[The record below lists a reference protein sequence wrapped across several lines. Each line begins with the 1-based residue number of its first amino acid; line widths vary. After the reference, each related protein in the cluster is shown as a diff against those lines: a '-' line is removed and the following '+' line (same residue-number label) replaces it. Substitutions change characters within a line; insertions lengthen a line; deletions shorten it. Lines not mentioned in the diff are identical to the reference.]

1 MEYLGKV
8 IDNQEVNVKKFID
21 TVVEEYGKEEARE
34 VFISDFMERLDELS
48 KKHDYI
54 EIFHYTAD
62 EVSYDDKNVLDFLNE
77 LDIISV
83 SDKALQE
90 VLRYLNLKMEFER
103 DMLPAELIGE
113 LYDEMTVNLN
123 PWESKISNSN
133 DKEKDNP
140 WAEKL
145 TADKDNEWER

>member
-1 MEYLGKV
+1 
-8 IDNQEVNVKKFID
+8 
-21 TVVEEYGKEEARE
+21 
-34 VFISDFMERLDELS
+34 MERLDELS
-48 KKHDYI
+48 AKYDYI

-90 VLRYLNLKMEFER
+90 ILRYLNLKMEFER

-113 LYDEMTVNLN
+113 LYDTL
-123 PWESKISNSN
+123 
-133 DKEKDNP
+133 
-140 WAEKL
+140 A
-145 TADKDNEWER
+145 

>member
-1 MEYLGKV
+1 MEFLGKV

-21 TVVEEYGKEEARE
+21 TVVEEYGKDEARE
-34 VFISDFMERLDELS
+34 VFVDDFMERLDELS

-62 EVSYDDKNVLDFLNE
+62 EVSYDDKNVLNFLNE

>member
-21 TVVEEYGKEEARE
+21 TVVEEYGKDEARE
-34 VFISDFMERLDELS
+34 VFVDDFMERLDELS

>member
-34 VFISDFMERLDELS
+34 VFISDFMERLDSLA
-48 KKHDYI
+48 KKHGRD
-54 EIFHYTAD
+54 EVFHLTAD
-62 EVSYDDKNVLDFLNE
+62 EVSCDDENVLDFLNE

-90 VLRYLNLKMEFER
+90 ILRYLNLKMEFER

-113 LYDEMTVNLN
+113 LYDELVIGEKEAN
-123 PWESKISNSN
+123 PWEAKISN
-133 DKEKDNP
+133 DKENQ
-140 WAEKL
+140 
-145 TADKDNEWER
+145 WER

>member
-1 MEYLGKV
+1 MEFLGKV

-21 TVVEEYGKEEARE
+21 TVVEEYGKDEARE
-34 VFISDFMERLDELS
+34 VFIEDFMERLDELS

-83 SDKALQE
+83 SDEALQE
-90 VLRYLNLKMEFER
+90 ILRYLNLKMEFER

-113 LYDEMTVNLN
+113 LYDEMTVSLN

>member
-1 MEYLGKV
+1 MEFLGKV

-21 TVVEEYGKEEARE
+21 TVVEEYGKDEARE
-34 VFISDFMERLDELS
+34 VFVDDFMERLDELS

-103 DMLPAELIGE
+103 DKLPAELIGE

>member
-1 MEYLGKV
+1 MLKL
-8 IDNQEVNVKKFID
+8 KKFID

-34 VFISDFMERLDELS
+34 VFVEDFMERLDSLA
-48 KKHDYI
+48 KKHGRN
-54 EIFHYTAD
+54 EVFHLTAD
-62 EVSYDDKNVLDFLNE
+62 EVGCDDENVLDFLNE
-77 LDIISV
+77 LDINSV
-83 SDKALQE
+83 EDKALQE
-90 VLRYLNLKMEFER
+90 VLNFLNLKMEFVK
-103 DMLPAELIGE
+103 DQLPAELIGE
-113 LYDEMTVNLN
+113 LYDEMTVSLN